1 MTAQLKK
8 DGTLGKPETFGFVP
22 AKVIAD
28 HLKVTGNNMSLTVGL
43 SFRNP
48 TTHNKPFD
56 NIAAIRWLR
65 DNERSYTYE
74 ACYVEGDDSLHV
86 TALSGNDLF

>member
-1 MTAQLKK
+1 MAAQLKK
-8 DGTLGKPETFGFVP
+8 DGTLGSFETFGFVP

-28 HLKVTGNNMSLTVGL
+28 HLKDTGNNMSLTIGL
-43 SFRNP
+43 SYRNP
-48 TTHNKPFD
+48 RTHDKPFD

-65 DNERSYTYE
+65 DNARNYTYE
-74 ACYVEGDDSLHV
+74 ACYVDGDDSLYV